1 MTTRQQ
7 AQHWL
12 QSEKPALIIEV
23 LEANGST
30 PREPG
35 TRMLVSPDATTG
47 TIGGGH
53 LEWQAIRTAR
63 TALRTGTLPQDQRI
77 ALGPTLGQCCGG
89 ALTLRYTPLDD
100 EALAAWPQQQPL
112 FHLQLHGAGHVGR
125 AIVQLLHAL
134 PCSVSWIDERDD
146 EFPRDASPPHIERLC
161 IDAPEAEV
169 AEAPPGSF
177 FLVLTH
183 QHDLDLRIVQAVL
196 QRNDFGF
203 LGLIGSATKKARFE
217 HRLRD
222 RGISEQA
229 LARMTCPIGVPGIAG
244 KAPEVVAIAVV
255 AQLLQQSTR

>member
-1 MTTRQQ
+1 MTTQQQ

-12 QSEKPALIIEV
+12 ATQQPTILIEV
-23 LEANGST
+23 VETKGST

-35 TRMLVSPDATTG
+35 TRMLISPDSTTG

-63 TALRTGTLPQDQRI
+63 EALRTGNIPPDQRI

-89 ALTLRYTPLDD
+89 SLTLRYAPLTP
-100 EALAAWPQQQPL
+100 EALATWPTEKHL

-125 AIVQLLHAL
+125 AIVRLLHDL
-134 PCSVSWIDERDD
+134 PCRVTWIDERED
-146 EFPRDASPPHIERLC
+146 EFPPEPSPPHIERVC
-161 IDAPEAEV
+161 SDGAEAEV
-169 AEAPPGSF
+169 AQAPPGSH

-196 QRNDFGF
+196 QRNDFRF

-217 HRLRD
+217 HRLRE
-222 RGISEQA
+222 RGIPEQT
-229 LARMTCPIGVPGIAG
+229 LTRMTCPIGVPGVKG
-244 KAPEVVAIAVV
+244 KAPAVVAIAVV
-255 AQLLQQSTR
+255 AQLLQQSTD